1 MTPFKKE
8 RVIFYLRGG
17 VISCFQRV
25 HSFNGKTSHSKR
37 EVLGSSPSG
46 PAKIMNVVNIFLQGA
61 ELMFGRAKQICYNT
75 PHDNNHSHL
84 HIPPWNHYR

>member
-1 MTPFKKE
+1 
-8 RVIFYLRGG
+8 
-17 VISCFQRV
+17 
-25 HSFNGKTSHSKR
+25 
-37 EVLGSSPSG
+37 
-46 PAKIMNVVNIFLQGA
+46 MNVVNIFLQGA